1 MRNRGRRVAFAR
13 INRRQPE
20 QTTLEKRPFGEDMR
34 TLAES
39 GETKVRL
46 LDLMWA
52 AGDLHVTP
60 SEDAVTGVFGFE
72 DREHLRLF
80 DEAANSWIKAQER
93 EAIGASLERTT
104 VPFAVDLRED
114 HRWVAF
120 GTSIK
125 IQAATFA
132 KGLTMILSG
141 AVSKVG
147 LMPLEW
153 EVDLVKDVALVED
166 FIERYPNIT
175 RFVRI
180 IHRQNGMR
188 LDEDRRQMQE
198 LWAHEKRVE
207 FRTAERK
214 RTGVLNV
221 QGNPDFHEWLDGLD
235 EGDVDVELQ
244 AGHGISKQY
253 FSSTNRAVRDWVP
266 DYGTN
271 MELGMDYMLAA
282 LHKFVEDRVGS
293 PEPVS

>member
-1 MRNRGRRVAFAR
+1 
-13 INRRQPE
+13 
-20 QTTLEKRPFGEDMR
+20 
-34 TLAES
+34 
-39 GETKVRL
+39 
-46 LDLMWA
+46 
-52 AGDLHVTP
+52 
-60 SEDAVTGVFGFE
+60 
-72 DREHLRLF
+72 
-80 DEAANSWIKAQER
+80 
-93 EAIGASLERTT
+93 
-104 VPFAVDLRED
+104 
-114 HRWVAF
+114 
-120 GTSIK
+120 
-125 IQAATFA
+125 
-132 KGLTMILSG
+132 MILSG